1 LLFDGIE
8 GVGGSQSFPSGHAE
22 YVVTFYGF
30 LAYLLVLHART
41 QAQRAAIVVAWGIF
55 ALATGF
61 GRIAEGRHWPL
72 DVLAS
77 YVVGFGLL
85 AGLIWLYRALRL
97 ADAEG

>member
-1 LLFDGIE
+1 MGSR
-8 GVGGSQSFPSGHAE
+8 GVGGFQSFPSGHAE

-30 LAYLLVLHART
+30 LAYLLVLHAQTR
-41 QAQRAAIVVAWGIF
+41 AQGAAIVIACGVF

-77 YVVGFGLL
+77 YVVGIGLL
-85 AGLIWLYRALRL
+85 AGSS
-97 ADAEG
+97 GCTGP